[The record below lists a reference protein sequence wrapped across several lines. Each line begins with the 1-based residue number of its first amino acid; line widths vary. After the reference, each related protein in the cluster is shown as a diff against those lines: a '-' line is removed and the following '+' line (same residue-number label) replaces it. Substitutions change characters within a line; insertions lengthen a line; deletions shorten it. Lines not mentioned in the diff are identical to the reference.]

1 MLLFDLKKTS
11 KEESFDA
18 IIEKL
23 PDSDIYYIKHR
34 DGTNAFCIWKD
45 EKQVEKDKII
55 NLIEV
60 IDSKINKSTNKSWIS
75 QLKRMRK
82 ELLNNCSSLRETFGN
97 IDDEK
102 TETLDKLLDIDRKLA
117 TGEF

>member
-34 DGTNAFCIWKD
+34 DGTNAFCVKKDKKQVKKD
-45 EKQVEKDKII
+45 EII
-55 NLIEV
+55 KLIKV
-60 IDSKINKSTNKSWIS
+60 IDSKINKSTNKSRIP
-75 QLKRMRK
+75 QPKQMRRVVK
-82 ELLNNCSSLRETFGN
+82 YVQ
-97 IDDEK
+97 
-102 TETLDKLLDIDRKLA
+102 
-117 TGEF
+117 